1 MSYATRADLASRY
14 GLAEISDLERGEE
27 GRIEAALADAAA
39 EIDAA
44 LGTVYVVPLEAASDA
59 EGAADMPGEA
69 GGAATWPVLIS
80 IACDLARAHLYDDRE
95 SEAVTNRRRSARAR
109 LRRLAEDMGTLVDA
123 NGNRARKRETAAAAH
138 AGPARVMTDDNLAGL

>member
-44 LGTVYVVPLEAASDA
+44 LGTLHVLPL
-59 EGAADMPGEA
+59 GEET
-69 GGAATWPVLIS
+69 TWPALVP
-80 IACDLARAHLYDDRE
+80 IACDLARRNLYDDRE
-95 SEAVTNRRRSARAR
+95 SATVLSRAATARAA
-109 LRRLAEDMGTLVDA
+109 LARLAAGEDTLLDA
-123 NGNRARKRETAAAAH
+123 SGRPAPRRKRAAH
-138 AGPARVMTDDNLAGL
+138 AGPPPSMTPDNLAGL

>member
-44 LGTVYVVPLEAASDA
+44 LGTVYVVPLEAAADA
-59 EGAADMPGEA
+59 E
-69 GGAATWPVLIS
+69 GAATWPVLIS

-109 LRRLAEDMGTLVDA
+109 LRHLAEDMGTLVDA

>member
-44 LGTVYVVPLEAASDA
+44 LGTVYVVPLEAAS
-59 EGAADMPGEA
+59 DMPGEA

-123 NGNRARKRETAAAAH
+123 AGNRARKRETAAAAH